1 MGCRGNPGEVRSLL
15 QKWVGEEK
23 KTGQGPELRSHELQ
37 HAKYLEAALQHH
49 VCRATGGE
57 RRGERERERK
67 GRRTAQKTKEE
78 TKKRVREKCASPF

>member
-1 MGCRGNPGEVRSLL
+1 MRSLL

-57 RRGERERERK
+57 RRCERERER
-67 GRRTAQKTKEE
+67 E
-78 TKKRVREKCASPF
+78 REKGEADGSKN